1 MRSLAR
7 GVAPDHFFGGSGW
20 VDQTMRNNA
29 TGEMLVQPDPAKME
43 HIVRANRNAFRAW
56 ITDCG
61 DMSSTFAMDT
71 D

>member
-1 MRSLAR
+1 
-7 GVAPDHFFGGSGW
+7 
-20 VDQTMRNNA
+20 MRNNA